1 MKPYVKI
8 SAMLVVAVAGMWM
21 VAAASFAHHLWV
33 MEKDGVY
40 VVGRGHIG
48 ESVDLYDPACV
59 KKITAFAGDGT
70 EIAVTRA
77 DDKNRAMFTAA
88 TQPALVSVVS
98 QWGDRVNTTRGKRL
112 MNRKQAEAEGLRV
125 ISAFTSTQYS
135 KTVFG
140 PSDITTRPLGIKFE
154 IVPLADPAT
163 LSAGVPLLFK
173 LLFDG
178 RPLSGVSVLTNY
190 DQEATTDE
198 DGVAEVV
205 FDKPGVHLL
214 FATHQI
220 PADDAS
226 GLDFYKFMTFL
237 TFEVKK

>member
-1 MKPYVKI
+1 MKQYFKI
-8 SAMLVVAVAGMWM
+8 SIIFVVIWAGTGI
-21 VAAASFAHHLWV
+21 AAAPCFAHHLWV

-40 VVGRGHIG
+40 AVCRGHIG
-48 ESVDLYDPACV
+48 EKTSPYDPACV
-59 KKITAFAGDGT
+59 T
-70 EIAVTRA
+70 EISAFTDNGNELGITRT
-77 DDKNRAMFTAA
+77 DEKNRTVFTAA
-88 TQPALVSVVS
+88 QKPALVAVVAH
-98 QWGDRVNTTRGKRL
+98 WGDRVNTTRGKRL
-112 MNRKQAEAEGLRV
+112 MNRNQAEAEGLRV

-135 KTVFG
+135 KTVFV

-154 IVPLADPAT
+154 IVPLADPAK

-178 RPLSGVSVLTNY
+178 RPLSGVSVLTNH